1 MNKIAKNATLCA
13 IELRKIGGE
22 KNALTAAAFDECAA
36 EIERLQTLLVDIDTT
51 LGTVADELKKLRGAS

>member
-13 IELRKIGGE
+13 IDLRRLGGE
-22 KNALTAAAFDECAA
+22 KEALMAAAFDECAA
-36 EIERLQTLLVDIDTT
+36 EIERLQTLLGDVDKT